1 MIFFRLKSDS
11 KYQIGLEYIH
21 DKETKL
27 TIRLPVNNIIYY
39 DNIINYKI
47 IKFNI
52 SDIYKTMLRLKYSEI
67 KRKNV

>member
-21 DKETKL
+21 DKETEM
-27 TIRLPVNNIIYY
+27 TVRQPVNSLIYY
-39 DNIINYKI
+39 DKI
-47 IKFNI
+47 IKRKSIDFNI
-52 SDIYKTMLRLKYSEI
+52 FNIYKTMLRLKYSEI